1 MNRVGKTMT
10 TPITKERVTHELK
23 IYPEHFSA
31 VCTGVKRA
39 ELRKNDRDFKVGDT
53 LLLMETPH
61 GSCHSTGE
69 YIDVTITHIAD
80 VGEWMPGYVLLSI
93 ARADMGAEPVAD
105 VVAWHK
111 EGEERTCDIR
121 WRRFDVA
128 PGPLFA
134 VAQAGVTAD
143 EDDNF
148 YSWFGREWH
157 EHYQQNQ
164 YTTAAKQMLGVMAE
178 SAWKAS
184 RAAMLNQ
191 SEHERDMVEPVSKPY
206 KLPERVTN
214 ALTLSL
220 QAMEFMGDTLNNL
233 DAVCEEDVEF
243 VAPAFE
249 AVRAALAGNSP
260 VVPDGWQ
267 LVPLEPTE
275 SMLDAAYSYP
285 ASTEDRMRKQYVAML
300 AAAPQREGK

>member
-121 WRRFDVA
+121 WRRFYVA

-134 VAQAGVTAD
+134 VAQPVVVVPTFD
-143 EDDNF
+143 EWLEISGNKPLGWVKDAM
-148 YSWFGREWH
+148 RES
-157 EHYQQNQ
+157 YDACRA
-164 YTTAAKQMLGVMAE
+164 TML
-178 SAWKAS
+178 
-184 RAAMLNQ
+184 Q
-191 SEHERDMVEPVSKPY
+191 
-206 KLPERVTN
+206 
-214 ALTLSL
+214 
-220 QAMEFMGDTLNNL
+220 
-233 DAVCEEDVEF
+233 
-243 VAPAFE
+243 
-249 AVRAALAGNSP
+249 AGNSP
-260 VVPDGWQ
+260 AIPDGWK
-267 LVPLEPTE
+267 LVPVEPTKE
-275 SMLDAAYSYP
+275 MIDAGWLHFMGTKNPSSKGTY
-285 ASTEDRMRKQYVAML
+285 KAML
-300 AAAPQREGK
+300 AVAPPQEGK